1 MRRVD
6 RFSVKPP
13 STLLAGGAGPVE
25 LDYARSHRD
34 TAPAPGEKKKEFKY
48 KAYKGADVRQALE
61 NLFHGKCAYCET
73 YYAASAPV
81 DIEHYRPKGAVA
93 EDTAHGGYWW
103 IAMQWVNL
111 LPSCIDCNRKR
122 GQVLVDASTSLAV
135 LAGSGSGSPRT
146 RQAGKKDSF
155 PLADMGVR
163 ATAETTDFSRE
174 LPLLINPCEDD
185 PATYLAHSVDP
196 QYPTGLIVA
205 AGNARQQA
213 RANASIHIYGL
224 NRLKLF
230 QDRNRVLRKLQFL
243 GDLITDLAKSIT
255 ALEEPATQRLLVGTP
270 AAGVTTRLRL
280 LQDRLLFE
288 LKAATAPEAPYA
300 SMANAWLEQFTAEL
314 RL

>member
-6 RFSVKPP
+6 RFSVPPP
-13 STLLAGGAGPVE
+13 SSLLAGGAGPLE
-25 LDYARSHRD
+25 LDDARSHRA
-34 TAPAPGEKKKEFKY
+34 TAPVPGTKKKEFKY

-61 NLFHGKCAYCET
+61 RLFHGKCAYCET

-93 EDTAHGGYWW
+93 DDVAHGGYWW
-103 IAMQWVNL
+103 IAMQWENL

-122 GQVLVDASTSLAV
+122 GQVLADASNSLVV
-135 LAGSGSGSPRT
+135 LAGTAAIRT

-155 PLADMGVR
+155 PLADTGVR
-163 ATAETTDFSRE
+163 ATAETTNFSRE

-185 PATYLAHSVDP
+185 PATYLAHSIDP
-196 QYPTGLIVA
+196 QLPTGLIVA
-205 AGNARQQA
+205 VGNAQQQA
-213 RANASIHIYGL
+213 RANSSIYVYGL

-243 GDLITDLAKSIT
+243 GDLVTELAESIT
-255 ALEEPATQRLLVGTP
+255 ALEEPATQRILEGTP

-280 LQDRLLFE
+280 LQDRLLTE

-300 SMANAWLEQFTAEL
+300 SMARAWLAQFTDEL
-314 RL
+314 LL